1 MIALYGGSFDPPHLG
16 HLQLVKTFWKLFP
29 ECKKLFLVPNR
40 ISPFK
45 ENKFSSQTD
54 MIQILDLFL
63 KDISNPNTEISWI
76 EWEREGYTIDTIK
89 QFQMKFPKEEMFFLI
104 GMDNLFNFS
113 QWKDFESILEI
124 SKLLVFQRNS
134 YQKELPE
141 ELKNF
146 SNRIVFMENDI
157 WEISSSQIRSN
168 LQESKKF
175 LSDSIYSYLMEKK
188 IYDN

>member
-1 MIALYGGSFDPPHLG
+1 
-16 HLQLVKTFWKLFP
+16 
-29 ECKKLFLVPNR
+29 
-40 ISPFK
+40 
-45 ENKFSSQTD
+45 
-54 MIQILDLFL
+54 L

-76 EWEREGYTIDTIK
+76 EWEREGKSYTIDTIK